1 MELHTFL
8 KKEREKLLYLK
19 LHLCAASGRAH
30 SSHSNSYALN
40 SQGPGKGQTAFGLV
54 TVCAEQAVP
63 CSARGEATP
72 EGGLSIWGGI
82 NLMEGYGGDNPGAK
96 SQGMKQLMAGGGI
109 ALIGITLVPLL
120 SGLFG

>member
-63 CSARGEATP
+63 CSAGGEATP
-72 EGGLSIWGGI
+72 EGPVCTGGAI
-82 NLMEGYGGDNPGAK
+82 TDDSRNIPFCIFNRCSERK
-96 SQGMKQLMAGGGI
+96 IQL
-109 ALIGITLVPLL
+109 LFRSKCRVP
-120 SGLFG
+120 SS